1 MIEIIIVIIIIL
13 LVLYYTKFL
22 LNIYFGLEKLS
33 HKVLSHKFEN
43 KILSEFVSVIV
54 PFRNEEH
61 NILTT
66 YNSLISQNYPIDKYE
81 IIFVNDSS
89 DDNSLQILESMQNG
103 LPSLL
108 EKPNVFIYSVSN
120 DYLVNA
126 HKKRA
131 IRFGIEKSKGD
142 IIVTTDADCT
152 HPKNWLRNLLKF
164 MDDETGFVSGP
175 VEFRSNSNLFSE
187 MQRLEFAGLV
197 IAGAGLIGSG
207 NPIIC
212 NAANIAYRKKAF
224 EEVGGFTYQM
234 SLSSGDDE
242 LLMQKIHR
250 ETNYKIMFA
259 LDKNAIVSTEANL
272 TIKEFYNQRKRWA
285 SKGLFYGDKL
295 LLVKLIL
302 IFLFYLSLIIQPVL
316 GIFLSANFLLTF
328 LISFLV
334 KIFLEYLVIMKG
346 TNLLFNHNILK
357 PFLITEILQVPYI
370 IVSGFMGMFGNFVWK
385 DRKIKR

>member
-22 LNIYFGLEKLS
+22 LNIYFGLENLS
-33 HKVLSHKFEN
+33 YKVEN

-54 PFRNEEH
+54 PFRNEDH

-89 DDNSLQILESMQNG
+89 EDNSLQILESMQND

-164 MDDETGFVSGP
+164 IDDETGFVSGP

-197 IAGAGLIGSG
+197 IVGAGLIGSG

-259 LDKNAIVSTEANL
+259 LDKNAIVSTEANI
-272 TIKEFYNQRKRWA
+272 TINEFYNQRKRWA

-328 LISFLV
+328 LISFLI

-346 TNLLFNHNILK
+346 TNLLFEPNILK

-385 DRKIKR
+385 DRKINR